1 MQKPAKKALS
11 LPLRKCGLKFS
22 DKPLSFS
29 PVLSLPLR
37 KCGLKCMC
45 HNHIHSIFS
54 SLPLRKCGLKWCGD
68 GAWAVWN
75 RVTSLAEVWIEMTM
89 LQLAR
94 SGLKSHFPCGSVD
107 WNHLCKEDYQ
117 EIKQSLPLRKCGLK
131 FDGKILKMLPGQSLP
146 LRKCGLKSLSYVW
159 ELYAGVS
166 LPLRKCGLKSS
177 RTELLRQVGL
187 VTSLAEV
194 WIEIYMKEKLWST
207 PWSLPLRKCGLK
219 SPLLMCWVISVLVT
233 SLAEVWIEIYALT
246 L

>member
-1 MQKPAKKALS
+1 MVTSLAEVWIEITDWWNALQMKLRHFPCGSVDWNRSAIKAYTYEEVTSLAEVWIEIFFRLAIHYLNTCHFPCGSVDWNLLHSFYFNYSILS

-29 PVLSLPLR
+29 PVL
-37 KCGLKCMC
+37 
-45 HNHIHSIFS
+45 
-54 SLPLRKCGLKWCGD
+54 
-68 GAWAVWN
+68 
-75 RVTSLAEVWIEMTM
+75 
-89 LQLAR
+89 
-94 SGLKSHFPCGSVD
+94 
-107 WNHLCKEDYQ
+107 
-117 EIKQSLPLRKCGLK
+117 
-131 FDGKILKMLPGQSLP
+131 
-146 LRKCGLKSLSYVW
+146 
-159 ELYAGVS
+159 S